1 VCVEHYHCIACVD
14 AEVKINTDHE
24 PTDPTDMSGGEQTDE
39 ENDKGD
45 GRNDESGDEDDKSTT
60 PTSKRGTGAAEKKT
74 AVPVKPSGTRKGKGK
89 STASGVD
96 SGNAPDV
103 AGDESPPQSPS
114 KAKTA
119 TPNTTVTNPF
129 FGPRSAAL
137 AASKAKAEGGALK
150 RKQSQATEE
159 PIETAATPEAPPLAK
174 KKGKK

>member
-1 VCVEHYHCIACVD
+1 MAGMMKVVMKMTIHNSNLKAWNWCC
-14 AEVKINTDHE
+14 
-24 PTDPTDMSGGEQTDE
+24 Q
-39 ENDKGD
+39 
-45 GRNDESGDEDDKSTT
+45 
-60 PTSKRGTGAAEKKT
+60 KKT

-129 FGPRSAAL
+129 FGPDLLR
-137 AASKAKAEGGALK
+137 
-150 RKQSQATEE
+150 
-159 PIETAATPEAPPLAK
+159 
-174 KKGKK
+174 